1 MQLLI
6 VVGLAL
12 FAASA
17 AVFMGLGQ
25 VTGMHD
31 QAVDAERAQAG
42 LAPRLLRLDTSTV
55 MGAGLAAG
63 GACIGLGLVATLI
76 GLVIR

>member
-1 MQLLI
+1 MQILI
-6 VVGLAL
+6 IVGLAL

-25 VTGMHD
+25 VTGLHD
-31 QAVDAERAQAG
+31 RAVDAERAQAG
-42 LAPRLLRLDTSTV
+42 LAPRALRLDTSKL
-55 MGAGLAAG
+55 MGAGLATG
-63 GACIGLGLVATLI
+63 GAFIGLGLVATLI